1 MRWTTG
7 SIPDLSDRTYIV
19 TGANSG
25 IGYEA
30 ARVLAEKGARVV
42 LACRTES
49 KARDALDG
57 IRRARS
63 DARAEFGA
71 LDLASLKSVR
81 AFAAEMA
88 RRFPE
93 GVDGLVN
100 NAGVMALPRQLT
112 EDGFEMQLAT
122 NHLGHFALTALVLPL
137 LVRRPSARVVS
148 VSSGTHWVGRV
159 RLDDLMGERRYASWG
174 AYAQSKLANLL
185 FTRELQRR
193 LATRH
198 SHVIATAAHPGYAA
212 SNLLTT
218 SANAWGNSA
227 LSTGT
232 YALGNSLFAQSA
244 VAGALPTVR
253 ALVDASAKGDEFYG
267 PSMWLWGAPTLASR
281 SGSARDDAAAR
292 ALWEASERLTG
303 ARFEGL

>member
-1 MRWTTG
+1 MRWTAANV
-7 SIPDLSDRTYIV
+7 PDLSDRTYIV

-30 ARVLAEKGARVV
+30 ARILAEKGARVV
-42 LACRTES
+42 LACRTAS

-57 IRRARS
+57 IRQARG
-63 DARAEFGA
+63 DARAEFAA

-81 AFAAEMA
+81 SFAAEIA

-112 EDGFEMQLAT
+112 EDGFELQLAT
-122 NHLGHFALTALVLPL
+122 NHLGHFALTALTLPL

-148 VSSGTHWVGRV
+148 VSSGVHWVGRV

-193 LATRH
+193 LAGRH
-198 SHVIATAAHPGYAA
+198 PHVIATAAHPGYAA
-212 SNLLTT
+212 SNILTT
-218 SANAWGNSA
+218 SARAWGDNA
-227 LSTGT
+227 LSTG
-232 YALGNSLFAQSA
+232 YSLGNSLIAQST

-253 ALVDASAKGDEFYG
+253 ALVDEAARGDEFYG

-281 SGSARDDAAAR
+281 SPAARDDAAAR